1 MQWLAYLFLRLIA
14 ELFRFVPF
22 PLLYLLSDGFAFF
35 LYRIIGYR
43 AQVMRDNLQRAFPQ
57 INAAEIERILRD
69 SYRNLTDVTLET
81 IKSFTT
87 PVEEIARRCVV
98 RNPEVVNQFLD
109 QGRPV
114 ILAGSHYHNWEWTGL
129 SMPPVLH
136 GTVVTAFKPLSNRLL
151 DRYYNRCRMRTGMHM
166 VSMDET
172 YAAMRKYQ
180 REQAVFI
187 LLGDQSPSS
196 RKSAHW
202 IPFLGVETAFLP
214 GTDFLARRFGFP
226 VVYYHIERYRRG
238 FYAVHYL
245 PVWPDP
251 ATAGEQDI
259 TKACARML
267 EEAILQAPAGW
278 LWSHKRWKM
287 TK

>member
-43 AQVMRDNLQRAFPQ
+43 VQVMRDNLQRAFPQ
-57 INAAEIERILRD
+57 KNAAEIERILRD

-87 PVEEIARRCVV
+87 PVEEIARRCTV

-202 IPFLGVETAFLP
+202 ISFLGVETAFLP